1 MSDGQLPQAS
11 ELGLTDS
18 HCHLTDQRFAD
29 DQAEVIA
36 RARLAGVKRIVAVG
50 GGGPIEDSE
59 ASARLAA
66 DDPDLSATAGIHP
79 HDAKSYDDAIEARIV
94 ALIEAGSISA
104 VGETGLDY
112 FYEHSPREVQRTAL
126 ARHLALGRRYQLPVV
141 IHCRD
146 AEAELREVLAA
157 ENGAETR
164 GVIHCFT
171 GGYDD
176 ARWYIEHGLLISFS
190 GILTFKGSGDLRDTA
205 ARLPLD
211 RLMVETDAPY
221 LAPGRYRGK
230 RNEPGYVVETAKVL
244 AELHGVSIEQVA
256 QTTTD
261 NAASM
266 FFPNA

>member
-1 MSDGQLPQAS
+1 MSDAGPSAAS
-11 ELGLTDS
+11 LGLTDS
-18 HCHLTDQRFAD
+18 HCHLTDKRFSE
-29 DQAEVIA
+29 DQADVIA
-36 RARLAGVKRIVAVG
+36 RARQAGVSRIVAVG

-59 ASARLAA
+59 ASAALAA
-66 DDPDLSATAGIHP
+66 ADPDLSATAGIHP

-94 ALIEAGSISA
+94 ALIEQEAISA

-112 FYEHSPREVQRTAL
+112 FYEHSPREVQCQAL
-126 ARHLALGRRYQLPVV
+126 ARHLALGKRYKLPVV

-157 ENGAETR
+157 ENGKETR

-176 ARWYIEHGLLISFS
+176 ARWYIDHGLLISFS
-190 GILTFKGSGDLRDTA
+190 GILTFKTSDSLRETA

-221 LAPGRYRGK
+221 LAPSPYRGK

-244 AELHGVSIEQVA
+244 AELHGTTVERVA
-256 QTTTD
+256 ELTSA
-261 NAASM
+261 NAESM
-266 FFPNA
+266 FFPTQ